1 DRPLKALR
9 HTDNWDTVLAACPRH
24 AHWADA
30 EPLTDVLAMGG
41 VVDRY
46 RRMVVDGEPVATG
59 VVMLGDA
66 WACTNP
72 SLGSGITLGLMHALR
87 LRDFVRHHLEHR
99 VEMAEV
105 WDTVTEVELTPWYRA
120 TVAEDHARRAA
131 LEADRAGA
139 APPPP
144 PGGDAG
150 GLARLPRAAIVDAD
164 LFRALLSI
172 RSCLALPEEVL
183 ARPGLAERVLELS
196 GDAGPA
202 PRLGPDRA
210 QLLALLNWAR
220 GQARAGAA
228 ARVRDTAT
236 TPASSAPT
244 PAICRVVGA
253 SLKMSAPRTTEPIG
267 WIGRRIDA
275 TPAGRRG
282 SETGVK

>member
-1 DRPLKALR
+1 MA
-9 HTDNWDTVLAACPRH
+9 
-24 AHWADA
+24 
-30 EPLTDVLAMGG
+30 
-41 VVDRY
+41 
-46 RRMVVDGEPVATG
+46 
-59 VVMLGDA
+59 
-66 WACTNP
+66 
-72 SLGSGITLGLMHALR
+72 LGLLHARR
-87 LRDFVRHHLEHR
+87 LRDFVRYHLEHR

-150 GLARLPRAAIVDAD
+150 VLARLPRAAIVDAD

-210 QLLALLNWAR
+210 QLLALLN
-220 GQARAGAA
+220 
-228 ARVRDTAT
+228 
-236 TPASSAPT
+236 
-244 PAICRVVGA
+244 
-253 SLKMSAPRTTEPIG
+253 
-267 WIGRRIDA
+267 
-275 TPAGRRG
+275 
-282 SETGVK
+282 